1 VESHAI
7 PGLKAI
13 LLEVS
18 HALARLDADRLE
30 EMARYC
36 EALIGR
42 ETTLPAAG
50 LGEADLGEPGREMAT
65 FGRVLQATRGNLQV
79 MHRLRNMD
87 AEQLEYS
94 PAAEGCHRTAENE
107 HGDD

>member
-1 VESHAI
+1 
-7 PGLKAI
+7 
-13 LLEVS
+13 
-18 HALARLDADRLE
+18 
-30 EMARYC
+30 
-36 EALIGR
+36 
-42 ETTLPAAG
+42 
-50 LGEADLGEPGREMAT
+50 
-65 FGRVLQATRGNLQV
+65 

>member
-1 VESHAI
+1 VI

-18 HALARLDADRLE
+18 HTLARLDADRLE

-42 ETTLPAAG
+42 
-50 LGEADLGEPGREMAT
+50 
-65 FGRVLQATRGNLQV
+65 
-79 MHRLRNMD
+79 
-87 AEQLEYS
+87 
-94 PAAEGCHRTAENE
+94 
-107 HGDD
+107 